1 MAEKRRFLDVW
12 LVESNTVYREV
23 PFHVVTD
30 WIQQARLVADD
41 QIRNSG
47 TAQWYKVGESP
58 DFKPYLPQPDEAE
71 IEDQTEA
78 TESVDMGF
86 HWKRPGDEEDDD
98 VDMIPLIDVSLVL
111 LIFFM
116 LTSSAAVASYVAQLP
131 NAYNGMVTDKGTIYY
146 VNVDLVDGKRGNPI
160 VCSVSVSDG
169 APKDEDKNLATITEA
184 VGRLKALLG
193 GQTDKHV
200 VIRAHRD
207 VDSGE
212 IRDLTV
218 LLQREGIK
226 EKFIAVGDKVQR

>member
-23 PFHVVTD
+23 PFNVVTD
-30 WIQQARLVADD
+30 WIQQARLVGDD
-41 QIRNSG
+41 QIRPSG
-47 TAQWYKVGESP
+47 TAQWFKVGESP
-58 DFKPYLPQPDEAE
+58 DFKPYLPQTDTTQ

-86 HWKRPGDEEDDD
+86 SWRRPHDEEDDD

-116 LTSSAAVASYVAQLP
+116 LTSSAAVAAAIAAIP
-131 NAYNGMVTDKGTIYY
+131 GAYNGMVTGKEEIFW
-146 VNVDLVDGKRGNPI
+146 VNVDLVDGKRGNPL
-160 VCSVSVSDG
+160 VCSVSVGDA
-169 APKDEDKNLATITEA
+169 APKSEDKDLATITEA
-184 VGRLKALLG
+184 VARLQAILNGRKDVRV
-193 GQTDKHV
+193 T
-200 VIRAHRD
+200 IRAHRD

-218 LLQREGIK
+218 LLQRMGIK
-226 EKFIAVGDKVQR
+226 DKYIAVGDKVQR